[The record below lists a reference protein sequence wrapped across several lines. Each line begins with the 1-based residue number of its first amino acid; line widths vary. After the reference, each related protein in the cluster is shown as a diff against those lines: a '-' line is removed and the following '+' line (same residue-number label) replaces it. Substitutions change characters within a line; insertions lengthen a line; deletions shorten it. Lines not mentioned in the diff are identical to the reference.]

1 LPWILPGQFFLLY
14 LHMKHIK
21 LFEEYTETI
30 YHENDFVGMQA
41 HKLGMTREEY
51 TAHYGSDSGID
62 EAKAISSQNEP
73 FKVKGINFSYI
84 EQNGKFYGASLY
96 DVAKTAN
103 VNKKVK
109 FGLDEINSFLKSIKI
124 KDEVPFRY
132 EEEELEV
139 ICKQLRKK
147 GIVCDYDDVMDVS

>member
-1 LPWILPGQFFLLY
+1 
-14 LHMKHIK
+14 MKHIK
-21 LFEEYTETI
+21 LFEAFT
-30 YHENDFVGMQA
+30 N
-41 HKLGMTREEY
+41 
-51 TAHYGSDSGID
+51 

-73 FKVKGINFSYI
+73 FKVKGINFTYV

-124 KDEVPFRY
+124 KDEVPSRY